1 MSTIQIPK
9 PSLGRVVIFTA
20 WRGEGE
26 ASGKVDEYA
35 GLVVGVKH
43 ADGGVV
49 DIKTFGPNSI
59 YCNQGI
65 PFDANGSAGTW
76 RYPPHCKD
84 VLDLDVNG
92 RVIGEVR

>member
-1 MSTIQIPK
+1 MKIQK

-35 GLVVGVKH
+35 GLVVGVSH

-59 YCNQGI
+59 YSNNGI
-65 PFDANGSAGTW
+65 PHDATGKAGTW
-76 RYPPHCKD
+76 RYPPFVKE
-84 VLDLDVNG
+84 
-92 RVIGEVR
+92 EVEVEA